1 MTLGAN
7 QLPDRILRLLP
18 ATTLLLLL
26 ASCSS
31 VQLAYNHMDRWIRW
45 QLDDYVDLK
54 GPQKQ
59 QLAAALDSFHHWHR
73 QTQLP
78 DYADYL
84 EQLADRVQQSQFTS
98 AQLQAVEKQVG
109 DFWDTA
115 SARFYDILLPLAAT
129 LDSGQIDELEENL
142 QEKREESLEKWRE
155 SPEKIQRRRLKQI
168 RKHSR
173 RWLGK
178 LSGEQEALIAEWV
191 AQAAYNPLLRDRQRQ
206 LWQARVIELLRRKP
220 EGYLQQLR
228 DLMVNPGQL
237 WSEEYRRM
245 QDQRHRQIR
254 SLSEQILATITP
266 EQRLHLEAA
275 LRSHAGDF
283 RSLSRE

>member
-54 GPQKQ
+54 GTQKQ
-59 QLAAALDSFHHWHR
+59 QLAAALDSFHRWHR

-78 DYADYL
+78 DYANYL

-98 AQLQAVEKQVG
+98 AELQTVEKQVRV
-109 DFWDTA
+109 FWDTA
-115 SARFYDILLPLAAT
+115 STQFYDLLLPLAAT

-142 QEKREESLEKWRE
+142 QEKREESLEKWR

-191 AQAAYNPLLRDRQRQ
+191 AQAAYNPLLRDQQRQ

-228 DLMVNPGQL
+228 DLIVNPQQL

-254 SLSEQILATITP
+254 SLSERILATITP

-283 RSLSRE
+283 RSLSHE